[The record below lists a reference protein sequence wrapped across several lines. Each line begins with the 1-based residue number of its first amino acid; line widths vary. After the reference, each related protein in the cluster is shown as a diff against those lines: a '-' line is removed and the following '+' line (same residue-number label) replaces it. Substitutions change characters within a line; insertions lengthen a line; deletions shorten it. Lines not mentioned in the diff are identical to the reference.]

1 MRMCETA
8 LFILPVLNKYDV
20 TMVFLDPDFL
30 CDAGIPAIRG
40 YYRQKLTYL
49 CVHGLP
55 GPFGLKWMFWMQNR
69 GRGGAMLTPKG
80 LVLTFVGCLY
90 LAATFGQNR
99 SRNATVRVRTD
110 RKTVRWTIVDVTETN

>member
-1 MRMCETA
+1 
-8 LFILPVLNKYDV
+8 
-20 TMVFLDPDFL
+20 MVFLDPDFL

-80 LVLTFVGCLY
+80 LVLT
-90 LAATFGQNR
+90 
-99 SRNATVRVRTD
+99 SATVRVRTD
-110 RKTVRWTIVDVTETN
+110 RQTVRWTM